1 MQSATPNH
9 RSDSVWPLPI
19 SLAATLGIDLS
30 FSSCPYL
37 DVSVQGVPPIT
48 LWIHVIVTEV
58 LSAGF
63 PHSDIRGSKVICTS
77 PRLFAAYHVL
87 LRLLVP
93 RHPPYALSCL
103 IFEVILLLEKLD
115 FPSDFRL
122 PFRLCLFLL
131 KLLEY
136 LYSILAFVTFVT
148 ERILIRCFRSSSYSR
163 LYLISKIKIFDLSIS
178 VCSFQCSRDARFREL
193 SQQQL
198 YELLRFFLF
207 QELLGL

>member
-1 MQSATPNH
+1 MQSATPES
-9 RSDSVWPLPI
+9 RSFPVWPLPI

-48 LWIHVIVTEV
+48 LWIHVIVTDF

-103 IFEVILLLEKLD
+103 IFEVILLLGETSE
-115 FPSDFRL
+115 PSGSLSL
-122 PFRLCLFLL
+122 PFL
-131 KLLEY
+131 KLPEFLN
-136 LYSILAFVTFVT
+136 SVSRV
-148 ERILIRCFRSSSYSR
+148 CNFRYG
-163 LYLISKIKIFDLSIS
+163 KN
-178 VCSFQCSRDARFREL
+178 
-193 SQQQL
+193 
-198 YELLRFFLF
+198 LF
-207 QELLGL
+207 

>member
-1 MQSATPNH
+1 MQSATPKS
-9 RSDSVWPLPI
+9 RSFPVWPLPI

-148 ERILIRCFRSSSYSR
+148 ERILMTFCFFS
-163 LYLISKIKIFDLSIS
+163 
-178 VCSFQCSRDARFREL
+178 
-193 SQQQL
+193 
-198 YELLRFFLF
+198 
-207 QELLGL
+207 LGLCFALPFVNNRLRLLER

>member
-9 RSDSVWPLPI
+9 RSDPVWPLPI

-58 LSAGF
+58 RSAGF

-93 RHPPYALSCL
+93 RHPPYALFCL
-103 IFEVILLLEKLD
+103 IF
-115 FPSDFRL
+115 PSFDGLRSDSLAEETSLPSFDFR
-122 PFRLCLFLL
+122 
-131 KLLEY
+131 
-136 LYSILAFVTFVT
+136 V
-148 ERILIRCFRSSSYSR
+148 SS
-163 LYLISKIKIFDLSIS
+163 LS
-178 VCSFQCSRDARFREL
+178 
-193 SQQQL
+193 
-198 YELLRFFLF
+198 
-207 QELLGL
+207 